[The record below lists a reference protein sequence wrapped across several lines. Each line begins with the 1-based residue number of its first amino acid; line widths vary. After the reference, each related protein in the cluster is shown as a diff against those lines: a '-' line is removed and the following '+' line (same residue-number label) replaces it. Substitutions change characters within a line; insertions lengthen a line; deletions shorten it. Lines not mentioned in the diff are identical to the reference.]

1 MALKDPKS
9 PKSPKGPKGK
19 NKSLK
24 GKFKDSARSGT
35 QKKGDM
41 TRTLRDRERR
51 ERKAPHRL
59 V

>member
-9 PKSPKGPKGK
+9 PKKP
-19 NKSLK
+19 LK
-24 GKFKDSARSGT
+24 GKFKESARSGT